1 MKTAIDMWD
10 QPNKPAW
17 GPFVWGYDIM
27 AMINDCGNDDED
39 NDGEEDREGVND
51 EHDDHDRIWQ
61 CQIPTHYDT
70 FPPGG
75 NFQVSHDHN
84 IGVDGENDY
93 IDDNEDD
100 L

>member
-1 MKTAIDMWD
+1 
-10 QPNKPAW
+10 
-17 GPFVWGYDIM
+17 M
-27 AMINDCGNDDED
+27 AMINDYGNDDED
-39 NDGEEDREGVND
+39 NDGEDDHEGVND
-51 EHDDHDRIWQ
+51 DHDDHDRIWQ
-61 CQIPTHYDT
+61 CQTPTHYDT
-70 FPPGG
+70 FPPGGNIAGG